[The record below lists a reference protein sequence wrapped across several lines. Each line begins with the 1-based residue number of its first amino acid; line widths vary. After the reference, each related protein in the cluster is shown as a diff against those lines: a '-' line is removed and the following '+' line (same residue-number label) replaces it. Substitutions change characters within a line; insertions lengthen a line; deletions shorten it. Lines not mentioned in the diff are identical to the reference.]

1 MDISFYVL
9 TKISS
14 YFHLFNIVCRKSN
27 AYILLSI
34 SNKCYMGIIMK
45 DIWKK
50 FEQTELTH
58 SSIHHL
64 LAINSLLKENGYSR
78 SVDIAHHL
86 NISRASVSITVTKL
100 RDKGFVRGDKNRFLN
115 LSKKGEELV
124 NSVLSKRRIVE
135 QFFRE
140 VLDLSSQE
148 AEVEACKVEHL
159 LSEPTGKKLIAFMGY
174 FLSGQPDVVK
184 FRKGLEAFNYVCTS
198 TKDCDVCDLECFF
211 KLNGQ

>member
-1 MDISFYVL
+1 MP
-9 TKISS
+9 
-14 YFHLFNIVCRKSN
+14 
-27 AYILLSI
+27 
-34 SNKCYMGIIMK
+34 NKCYMGIIMK

-64 LAINSLLKENGYSR
+64 LAINSLIKESGYSR
-78 SVDIAHHL
+78 SVDVANHL

-100 RDKGFVRGDKNRFLN
+100 KEKGFVREDKNRFLR
-115 LSKKGEELV
+115 LSEKGKELV

-148 AEVEACKVEHL
+148 AEEEACKVEHL
-159 LSEPTGKKLIAFMGY
+159 LSEPTGKKLISFMGY
-174 FLSGQPDVVK
+174 YLSGHSDVLK
-184 FRKGLEAFNYVCTS
+184 FKNGLKTFNYVCVS
-198 TKDCDVCDLECFF
+198 TNDCEVCELDCFF
-211 KLNGQ
+211 RYNRR

>member
-1 MDISFYVL
+1 MSI
-9 TKISS
+9 
-14 YFHLFNIVCRKSN
+14 IV
-27 AYILLSI
+27 
-34 SNKCYMGIIMK
+34 K

-64 LAINSLLKENGYSR
+64 LAINSLLKKNGYSR
-78 SVDIAHHL
+78 SVDVANHL

-100 RDKGFVRGDKNRFLN
+100 REKGFVREDNNRFLS

-140 VLDLSSQE
+140 VLDLTSIE

-159 LSEPTGKKLIAFMGY
+159 LSEPTGKKLISFMGY
-174 FLSGQPDVVK
+174 YLSGQPDVIK

-198 TKDCDVCDLECFF
+198 TNECDVCELDCFF
-211 KLNGQ
+211 RYNGQ